1 MTLKDFI
8 LHQAQVEFKWG
19 VNDCALTLA
28 DWWRERH
35 GIDPAEH
42 LRGTYSTE
50 DECWAVLDENGGLLR
65 LVSDLATR
73 AGAVYTQSPIPG
85 DIAVIGKGGL
95 RYGAIMTPSERWF
108 VKSFNGAVG
117 LSDVRVLRAWS
128 V

>member
-1 MTLKDFI
+1 MTLKEFI
-8 LHQAQVEFKWG
+8 LHQTQVEFHWG

-28 DWWRERH
+28 DWWKESR
-35 GIDPAEH
+35 GFDPAAH

-50 DECWAVLDENGGLLR
+50 DECWSVLDESGGLLR
-65 LVSDLATR
+65 LVSDLASR
-73 AGAVYTQSPIPG
+73 AGAVRTLCPVPG
-85 DIAVIGKGGL
+85 DIAVVGASGL

-108 VKSFNGAVG
+108 VKSVNGAVG